1 MSKNTTDKIDDFIWW
16 IIFFFL
22 GSMIFSTF
30 LVQATVIILFLAYI
44 VRIIT
49 RRKINYFYTPLD
61 IPFLVFIIARSLAI
75 IFSTDASLS
84 VAYTSV
90 SVALPAITFFL
101 CTNLLFDKDK
111 ASIKML
117 FRVLIIAAVIASIY
131 GTTKVLLGITD
142 RASSTTSGYYT
153 LGVFLTVVF
162 SITLGLGR
170 SKEFFPSRILWP
182 FILII
187 IFVGIIFTQNRIH
200 WGIAA
205 IVLLFVGIM
214 RERLLLLSTAVV
226 GAVVI
231 YFVPSLTQ
239 RFTETLHFTE
249 HLSDRD
255 VLWQGAFMILSVHP
269 FLGFGTRTFRS
280 IFPLKDSLTD
290 KGIGSWHSD
299 FLQMYFE
306 GGIIN
311 LAAFLWVMISIF
323 SYGIKAVKSKLT
335 SKFNKEL
342 LFAVLLGITV
352 FYMTALV
359 GEFIL
364 DPISTL
370 FFQFLLAIASI
381 IIAKGNAFE

>member
-1 MSKNTTDKIDDFIWW
+1 VSKNTTDKIDDFIWW

-84 VAYTSV
+84 VASWNKEIFFY
-90 SVALPAITFFL
+90 ITFFL

-131 GTTKVLLGITD
+131 GTTKVLLGFTD
-142 RASSTTSGYYT
+142 RASSSTSGYYT

-187 IFVGIIFTQNRIH
+187 IFIGIIFTQNRIH

-205 IVLLFVGIM
+205 LVLLFVGIM
-214 RERLLLLSTAVV
+214 RERLLLFSTVVV
-226 GAVVI
+226 GAAMI
-231 YFVPSLTQ
+231 YLVPSLTQ

-255 VLWQGAFMILSVHP
+255 VLWQGAFMIISVHP

-280 IFPLKDSLTD
+280 IFPLTDSLTD

-342 LFAVLLGITV
+342 LFAVLLGISV